1 MKKVLLLGALLS
13 TMAFGEEG
21 IASGSIA
28 GSDTNKSKSIEITFS
43 GTVYKQMT
51 ITADNKQVNF
61 GKMVVG
67 QNSSAEINLILT
79 GQKSSAATLSAAK
92 SMTGDNDSALVI
104 SFDQGE
110 TVSFSSSGDA
120 TKKMNLVYTP
130 TSSAT
135 GEISGTVTVT
145 ATYSDI

>member
-13 TMAFGEEG
+13 TMAFGEVG
-21 IASGSIA
+21 TASGTIT
-28 GSDTNKSKSIEITFS
+28 GDETNKSKSMEITFS

-51 ITADNKQVNF
+51 ITADNQNVNF

-67 QNSSAEINLILT
+67 QNSSAEINLTLT
-79 GQKSSAATLSAAK
+79 GQKESVATLSATK
-92 SMTGDNDSALVI
+92 SMSGDSDSALVI
-104 SFDQGE
+104 SFEQGE
-110 TVSFSSSGDA
+110 SVNFSASGDA
-120 TKKMNLVYTP
+120 TKTMSLVYTP